1 MPAYIVLDLGFGDSG
16 KGLLTDFLVRHFEA
30 GVVVRYNG
38 GAQAGHNV
46 VMPDGRHHTF
56 SQFGSGAFNLHVKTY
71 LSRHVVIHPTAL
83 LIEGDILEGKG
94 VKDPFSNIRVSDQ
107 ALVITP
113 FHQAANRIREIL
125 RGANRHGSCGVGVG
139 ETVEDAIFHA
149 ESRVLVGELNNPTL
163 LRRKLESIREQ
174 KREQILELCKG
185 ISSETLFA
193 REYEIFEREE
203 VIDTWIASIARIV
216 ALGLVVSDSV
226 LERWLHETEN
236 VVFEGAQGVLL
247 DADAG
252 FHPYTTWSRCTA
264 ANAFEL
270 LKEMAPDLPVFQI
283 GVIRSYAMRH
293 GPGPLP
299 TETDSLSSIASEHNQ
314 YNEWQGAVRYG
325 WFDAVLA
332 RYALSVTGAVDSL
345 VITHMDAL
353 SHLKEWKY
361 CLGYKNC
368 HDLYDHA
375 VDCTVS
381 GDVLTSFHL
390 PGFLSLEERA
400 QFTQALSTVTPVFE
414 TCEADDKIV
423 VRKIESLLGR
433 QVGMISRG
441 PRAEDVQILNP
452 LPS

>member
-94 VKDPFSNIRVSDQ
+94 VDNPFSNIGVSDQ

-113 FHQAANRIREIL
+113 FHQATNRIREIL
-125 RGANRHGSCGVGVG
+125 RGVNRHGSCGVGVG
-139 ETVEDAIFHA
+139 EAVEDALVLP
-149 ESRVLVGELNNPTL
+149 ESRVLVGDLQNPTL
-163 LRRKLESIREQ
+163 LRRKLGSIREQ
-174 KREQILELCKG
+174 KREQILELCKE

-193 REYEIFEREE
+193 REYEIFEREQ

-252 FHPYTTWSRCTA
+252 FHPYTTWSNCSA

-270 LKEMAPDLPVFQI
+270 IKEMAPDLPVLIQ
-283 GVIRSYAMRH
+283 
-293 GPGPLP
+293 
-299 TETDSLSSIASEHNQ
+299 
-314 YNEWQGAVRYG
+314 
-325 WFDAVLA
+325 
-332 RYALSVTGAVDSL
+332 
-345 VITHMDAL
+345 
-353 SHLKEWKY
+353 
-361 CLGYKNC
+361 
-368 HDLYDHA
+368 
-375 VDCTVS
+375 
-381 GDVLTSFHL
+381 
-390 PGFLSLEERA
+390 
-400 QFTQALSTVTPVFE
+400 
-414 TCEADDKIV
+414 
-423 VRKIESLLGR
+423 
-433 QVGMISRG
+433 
-441 PRAEDVQILNP
+441 
-452 LPS
+452 